1 MSFLNFVPDGYQKSI
16 LDINY
21 NKLQKEGIKCILF
34 DLDNTL
40 TIVDLDSVSEEI
52 EKKLKK
58 LKKEFRIIIV
68 SNNFSKRIKKI
79 CDIID
84 IEFISFSMKPLS
96 IGLKKAIAKSEYRKE
111 QTCIIGDQLISDVLG
126 GKRLGIKTIL
136 VEPLSN
142 KDLKITKINRLLESL
157 IFKKLDSV
165 GKLKRGIYYE

>member
-1 MSFLNFVPDGYQKSI
+1 MSFLNFVPDCYQKSI

-40 TIVDLDSVSEEI
+40 AIVDLDSVSEEI

-58 LKKEFRIIIV
+58 LKKEFCIIIV

-79 CDIID
+79 CNIID

-96 IGLKKAIAKSEYRKE
+96 KGLSKAMKKSGYRKE

-136 VEPLSN
+136 VDPLSK
-142 KDLKITKINRLLESL
+142 KDLKITKINRLLEFL
-157 IFKKLDSV
+157 IIKKLDSI